1 MTDQPRPARSLEDRA
16 AAVLNT
22 VMAVLLGGAA
32 ACLFLYGTAEN
43 AADIA
48 AQWSAD
54 GTIDWIGVVRRRRVG
69 LDRALAGESG
79 RSNGLARLGS
89 PVPQV
94 KTPGGSLHRGF
105 RHVVDRQGG

>member
-1 MTDQPRPARSLEDRA
+1 MTDQPRPARSLEDQA

-32 ACLFLYGTAEN
+32 ACLFLYATAEN

-54 GTIDWIGVVRRRRVG
+54 GTIDWIGVVAAVG
-69 LDRALAGESG
+69 WAWI
-79 RSNGLARLGS
+79 GLWLGS
-89 PVPQV
+89 QGVRMV
-94 KTPGGSLHRGF
+94 WRAWARRF
-105 RHVVDRQGG
+105 RK